1 MYTVLCI
8 PGILC
13 VHVGTN
19 GIIYVL
25 IVIKVEVSFFFF
37 FFKENATKKYYIE
50 SADTC
55 RYPKFAQNLIK

>member
-25 IVIKVEVSFFFF
+25 IVIEVEVSFFFLF
-37 FFKENATKKYYIE
+37 F
-50 SADTC
+50 
-55 RYPKFAQNLIK
+55 